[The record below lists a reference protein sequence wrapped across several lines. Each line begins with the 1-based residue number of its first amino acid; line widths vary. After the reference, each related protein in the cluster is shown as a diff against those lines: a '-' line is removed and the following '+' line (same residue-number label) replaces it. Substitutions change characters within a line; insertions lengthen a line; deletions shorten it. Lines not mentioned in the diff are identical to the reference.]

1 MTDNNDDFELI
12 RGTGNAFA
20 DQGLPDAEME
30 QARAILAAAIGK
42 TMAAQGIGPREAERR
57 TGIAASDFSRI
68 RHARLERFTIDRLMS
83 ILDRLGQE
91 VRVSIN
97 VRPRGVD
104 GERGL
109 HMPLV

>member
-1 MTDNNDDFELI
+1 MTDHDDDFELI

-20 DQGLPDAEME
+20 DQGLPDPEME

-68 RHARLERFTIDRLMS
+68 RHAKLERFTIDRLMT

-91 VRVSIN
+91 VHFSID
-97 VRPRGVD
+97 VRPRGL
-104 GERGL
+104 GGPGQL
-109 HMPLV
+109 HLHPV

>member
-1 MTDNNDDFELI
+1 MTDHDDDFELI

-42 TMAAQGIGPREAERR
+42 TMTAQGIGPREAERR

-68 RHARLERFTIDRLMS
+68 RHAKLERFTIDRLMS
-83 ILDRLGQE
+83 ILERLGQE
-91 VRVSIN
+91 VHFSID
-97 VRPRGVD
+97 VRPRSPSGQ
-104 GERGL
+104 GQFAL
-109 HMPLV
+109 LV

>member
-1 MTDNNDDFELI
+1 MTEHDDFELI

-20 DQGLPDAEME
+20 DQGLPDPEME

-42 TMAAQGIGPREAERR
+42 TMTMQGIGPREAERR

-68 RHARLERFTIDRLMS
+68 RHAKLERFTIDRLMT

-91 VRVSIN
+91 VHFSID
-97 VRPRGVD
+97 VRPRGS
-104 GERGL
+104 GGRGQLQL
-109 HMPLV
+109 HPV

>member
-1 MTDNNDDFELI
+1 MTDHNDDFELI

-20 DQGLPDAEME
+20 DQGLPDPEME

-42 TMAAQGIGPREAERR
+42 TMSAQGIGPREAERR

-68 RHARLERFTIDRLMS
+68 RHAKLERFTIDRLMS

-91 VRVSIN
+91 VHFSID
-97 VRPRGVD
+97 VRPRNPSGQRQLHLQGV
-104 GERGL
+104 
-109 HMPLV
+109 